1 MPAHGR
7 FTIAIVLVCL
17 CLALPA
23 PGHTGDTGEKT
34 KKELRHAQLFD
45 RGSRLSH
52 RGRYARA
59 VDLFTRALAQ
69 KPDHAPT
76 HLRRGIAYAR
86 QGNHDLAIADFTKV
100 IFLQPLE
107 YKAHL
112 HRGTSYDEKGLT
124 QKALDDYFKA
134 VQLNPQSADAGNAL
148 AWFYA
153 TTPDPTLR
161 NPKLALETAFKTTLQ
176 DNRPAHM
183 DTLAAA
189 LVQSRQY
196 VKAMDT
202 YLWIMEQ
209 EPAFIKAY
217 QSALKQKGLYNGSID
232 GTLNPAFLQTVTL
245 QVQKEQYLEA
255 DWEYLPPTLFSTP

>member
-1 MPAHGR
+1 MPTHGR
-7 FTIAIVLVCL
+7 FIIATILVCL
-17 CLALPA
+17 GLALPA
-23 PGHTGDTGEKT
+23 PGHTGETGDRT
-34 KKELRHAQLFD
+34 KKELLHAQLFD
-45 RGSRLSH
+45 RGCRLSN
-52 RGRYARA
+52 RGWHARA
-59 VDLFTRALAQ
+59 VELFTQALVQ
-69 KPDHAPT
+69 EPGHAPT

-86 QGNHDLAIADFTKV
+86 QGNHDLAIADFTKA

-107 YKAHL
+107 YAAHL
-112 HRGTSYDEKGLT
+112 HRGASYDEKGLEK
-124 QKALDDYFKA
+124 KALDDYYKA
-134 VQLNPQSADAGNAL
+134 VQLNPRSAEAGNAL

-161 NPKLALETAFKTTLQ
+161 NKELALKTAFETTLQ

-189 LVQSRQY
+189 LVLSRQY

-209 EPAFIKAY
+209 APAFIKAY
-217 QSALKQKGLYNGSID
+217 QSPLKQKGLYNGPID
-232 GTLNPAFLQTVTL
+232 GTLNSAFLQTVTL

-255 DWEYLPPTLFSTP
+255 DWKYLPPHLFPTP